1 MSRYTTIT
9 IKKEVKEKLEKLKK
23 NKSWD
28 DFLMNLLKEYVKLKK
43 IEAAKKLENSFT
55 KEELETL
62 EDAIKREKLKW
73 KFKGPEELF

>member
-9 IKKEVKEKLEKLKK
+9 IKREVKEKLEKLKK

-28 DFLMNLLKEYVKLKK
+28 EFLMNLLNEYVKLKK
-43 IEAAKKLENSFT
+43 IEATKKLENSFT

-62 EDAIKREKLKW
+62 EDIVKREKLKW
-73 KFKGPEELF
+73 KFKEPEELF